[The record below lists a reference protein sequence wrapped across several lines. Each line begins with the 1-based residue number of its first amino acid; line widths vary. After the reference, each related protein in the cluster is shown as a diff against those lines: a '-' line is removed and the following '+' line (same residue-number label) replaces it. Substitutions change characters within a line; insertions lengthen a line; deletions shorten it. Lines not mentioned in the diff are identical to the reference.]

1 MAENSHLPTPLE
13 WSNSWSLLSNDLLNT
28 PIYVAHAPGV
38 LTKVTGLR
46 QLSTT
51 TFFCLECQ
59 LCIQGGLIM
68 GNLQLM
74 RMLSLQSKRIHMN
87 KIEFGNLT
95 IMMGF
100 MFQRNP
106 MLVTKQSQ
114 IWRCYQNCMQPQRR
128 MDSCLILLEC

>member
-1 MAENSHLPTPLE
+1 MGENSHLLTLME
-13 WSNSWSLLSNDLLNT
+13 WRNSWIFSSNDFLST
-28 PIYVAHAPGV
+28 AIFFAHAPDV
-38 LTKVTGLR
+38 LIKVNWLKL
-46 QLSTT
+46 LSTI

-59 LCIQGGLIM
+59 LHIQGGLIM

-74 RMLSLQSKRIHMN
+74 RMLSLQSRRIHMN
-87 KIEFGNLT
+87 IMGFGNLT
-95 IMMGF
+95 ITMGF
-100 MFQRNP
+100 MFLRNP